1 MEEFAETTLMVV
13 TVGGG
18 GGGGGAVTVRV
29 AIVLTPFAQA
39 LICVDPAA
47 KPVAIPSV
55 SPSEF
60 TAVTDAT
67 IVLELYQAKVIP
79 VITLLY

>member
-1 MEEFAETTLMVV
+1 MVV

-29 AIVLTPFAQA
+29 AVMLTPFADA

-60 TAVTDAT
+60 IAVTDAAD
-67 IVLELYQAKVIP
+67 VLELYQSKVMP